1 MIVEDMQ
8 QFYQGVA
15 KIFEHTHFDLSTPLL
30 GCGGCF
36 DLIAKRKNMLIL
48 VKLLENIDSFRED
61 QAFEL
66 RKLSSMLAG
75 LPMLIGR
82 SIRSNNAIEDG
93 VIYSR
98 YEIPAISKETLRNL
112 LVHHMPPLIY
122 AHRGGLRVKIDG
134 NLLKEKRLER
144 NLSLSDLA
152 GEVGVSKRAIYE
164 YERGGIDVSLETA
177 MMLEEYLDE
186 PLTIALNLFEQM
198 KQIGSVTL
206 PTSYKNQPKSDLEKE
221 VKKHFDSIGFKD
233 QLWTKKIPFRV
244 LARPELSDEELKK
257 FKSTITG
264 ISEHLSG
271 KDLVEKVEV
280 TYSISKIAKADP
292 LVVVGEEFGKAQI
305 DGYKVVSID
314 ELSKQ
319 KKKYKPLKMVR
330 LITL

>member
-1 MIVEDMQ
+1 MQ

-15 KIFEHTHFDLSTPLL
+15 KIFEHSYFDLSTPLL

-36 DLIAKRKNMLIL
+36 DLIAKQKNVLLL
-48 VKLLENIDSFRED
+48 VKLLENIDSLRED
-61 QAFEL
+61 QAYEL

-75 LPMLIGR
+75 LPLLVGQN
-82 SIRSNNAIEDG
+82 IRSNSDIEDG

-134 NLLKEKRLER
+134 HLLKEKRMEK

-152 GEVGVSKRAIYE
+152 REVGVSKRAIYE
-164 YERGGIDVSLETA
+164 YERGSIDVSLDTA
-177 MMLEEYLDE
+177 MMLEEYLNE

-206 PTSYKNQPKSDLEKE
+206 PTNYKNQPKSDLEKE

-233 QLWTKKIPFRV
+233 QLWTKKVPFRV
-244 LARPELSDEELKK
+244 LARPELSDEEIQKY
-257 FKSTITG
+257 KSTITG
-264 ISEHLSG
+264 ISEHISQ
-271 KDLVEKVEV
+271 KDLVEKIEV

-292 LVVVGEEFGKAQI
+292 LVVIGEDFDHSQI
-305 DGYKVVSID
+305 EGYRIISID

-319 KKKYKPLKMVR
+319 KKKKKQ
-330 LITL
+330 IDES

>member
-1 MIVEDMQ
+1 MQ

-36 DLIAKRKNMLIL
+36 DLIAKQKNVLIL
-48 VKLLENIDSFRED
+48 VKLLENIDSLRED

-75 LPMLIGR
+75 LPLLIGR
-82 SIRSNNAIEDG
+82 NIRSSSELEDG

-112 LVHHMPPLIY
+112 LVHHLPPLIY
-122 AHRGGLRVKIDG
+122 AHRGGLRIKIDG
-134 NLLKEKRLER
+134 ELLKEKRLEK

-152 GEVGVSKRAIYE
+152 SEVGVSKRAIYE
-164 YERGGIDVSLETA
+164 YERGGIDVSLDTA

-186 PLTIALNLFEQM
+186 PLTIALNLFENM
-198 KQIGSVTL
+198 KRIGSVTL
-206 PTSYKNQPKSDLEKE
+206 PASYKNQPKSDLEKE

-233 QLWTKKIPFRV
+233 QLWTRKIPFRV
-244 LARPELSDEELKK
+244 LARPELSDEELQK

-264 ISEHLSG
+264 ISEQISR
-271 KDLVEKVEV
+271 KELVEKIEV

-292 LVVVGEEFGKAQI
+292 LVVVGEEF
-305 DGYKVVSID
+305 DGSLMEGYRIISVD
-314 ELSKQ
+314 ELSKH
-319 KKKYKPLKMVR
+319 KKKKK
-330 LITL
+330 TNDES

>member
-36 DLIAKRKNMLIL
+36 DLIAKQKNVLIL
-48 VKLLENIDSFRED
+48 VKLLENIDSLRED

-75 LPMLIGR
+75 LPLLIGR
-82 SIRSNNAIEDG
+82 NIRSSSELEDG

-112 LVHHMPPLIY
+112 LVHHLPPLIY
-122 AHRGGLRVKIDG
+122 AHRGGLRIKIDG
-134 NLLKEKRLER
+134 ELLKEKRLEK

-152 GEVGVSKRAIYE
+152 SEVGVSKRAIYE
-164 YERGGIDVSLETA
+164 YERGGIDVSLDTA

-186 PLTIALNLFEQM
+186 PLTIALNLFENM
-198 KQIGSVTL
+198 KRIGSVTL
-206 PTSYKNQPKSDLEKE
+206 PASYKNQPKSDLEKE

-233 QLWTKKIPFRV
+233 QLWTRKIPFRV
-244 LARPELSDEELKK
+244 LARPELSDEELQK

-264 ISEHLSG
+264 ISEQISR
-271 KDLVEKVEV
+271 KELVEKIEV

-292 LVVVGEEFGKAQI
+292 LVVVGEEF
-305 DGYKVVSID
+305 DGSLMEGYRIISVD
-314 ELSKQ
+314 ELSKH
-319 KKKYKPLKMVR
+319 KKKKK
-330 LITL
+330 TNDES